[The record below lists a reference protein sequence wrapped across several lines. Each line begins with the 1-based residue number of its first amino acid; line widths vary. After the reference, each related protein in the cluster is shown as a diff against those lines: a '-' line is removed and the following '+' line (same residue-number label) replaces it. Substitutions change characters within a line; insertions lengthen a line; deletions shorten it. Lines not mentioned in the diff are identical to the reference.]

1 MYSLWILSFI
11 MLTSSQKISLLKQA
25 FHAGLSAVMP
35 RHFMTDIVSQL
46 QQTSEQQPISLI
58 AFGKAAGE
66 MARGYFEAGG
76 RAVRTLVI
84 VPDTVHCEFDYTH
97 AGEVSIIY
105 SAHPV
110 PNEKSEEAA
119 KAALSM
125 AESLDQDDQLVVLI
139 SGGGSSLM
147 SLGLGEVTLKEKQAI
162 NQALLDSGMPIQQV
176 NIVRKH
182 LSAVKGGRLAL
193 AAYPA
198 SIVSYVISD
207 VPDDDPSA
215 IASGP
220 TYGDES
226 TREMAAA
233 LLANA
238 GIEVSD
244 KVKQLLADA
253 RSESPFEDDAR
264 LQKCDFHIVA
274 SAPIALQ
281 AAARPLRDAGYD
293 VVICEDSFQLD
304 TVTLADVMQEKLAV
318 LPMGTAL
325 ISGGEASVEVKG
337 SGIGGRNAQ
346 FALEMTRR
354 QLPDICGISCDTDGI
369 DGAKQTAGAVFYDGL
384 VQQAIEQNIA
394 IDAYY
399 ANFDSHTFFEKLG
412 CDIVTGPTETNVND
426 LRILLKG
433 SPVTPSCK

>member
-1 MYSLWILSFI
+1 M
-11 MLTSSQKISLLKQA
+11 
-25 FHAGLSAVMP
+25 
-35 RHFMTDIVSQL
+35 
-46 QQTSEQQPISLI
+46 
-58 AFGKAAGE
+58 
-66 MARGYFEAGG
+66 
-76 RAVRTLVI
+76 
-84 VPDTVHCEFDYTH
+84 
-97 AGEVSIIY
+97 
-105 SAHPV
+105 
-110 PNEKSEEAA
+110 
-119 KAALSM
+119 
-125 AESLDQDDQLVVLI
+125 
-139 SGGGSSLM
+139 
-147 SLGLGEVTLKEKQAI
+147 
-162 NQALLDSGMPIQQV
+162 
-176 NIVRKH
+176 
-182 LSAVKGGRLAL
+182 KGGRLAL

-198 SIVSYVISD
+198 SIVSYAISD

-264 LQKCDFHIVA
+264 LQKSDFHIVA

-304 TVTLADVMQEKLAV
+304 TVTLADVMQEKLAA

-325 ISGGEASVEVKG
+325 ISGGEASVAVKG

-346 FALEMTRR
+346 FALEMIRR

>member
-1 MYSLWILSFI
+1 MLS
-11 MLTSSQKISLLKQA
+11 SSQKISLLKNA
-25 FHAGLSAVMP
+25 FQAGLAAVMP
-35 RHFMTDIVSQL
+35 RHFMKDIVSQL
-46 QQTSEQQPISLI
+46 QQTSSQQPISLL
-58 AFGKAAGE
+58 AVGKAAGE

-76 RAVRTLVI
+76 HAVRTIVI
-84 VPDTVHCEFDYTH
+84 VPDTVTCDFDQTE
-97 AGEVSIIY
+97 AGEVTIIQ

-119 KAALSM
+119 IAALSL
-125 AESLDQDDQLVVLI
+125 AESLEQDDRLVVLL

-147 SLGLGEVTLKEKQAI
+147 SLGLGAVTLAEKQAM
-162 NQALLDSGMPIQQV
+162 NQALLDSGMPIQDV

-198 SIVSYVISD
+198 SIVTYAISD

-220 TYGDES
+220 TYGDDS
-226 TREMAAA
+226 TSEMAAA
-233 LLANA
+233 LLAEA
-238 GIEVSD
+238 EIEVPD

-253 RSESPFEDDAR
+253 RSESPFQNDMR
-264 LQKCDFHIVA
+264 LQRSAFHIVA

-281 AAARPLRDAGYD
+281 AAAKPLRDAGYE
-293 VVICEDSFQLD
+293 VVICEESYQLD
-304 TVTLADVMQEKLAV
+304 TCALADVMQEKLAT
-318 LPMGTAL
+318 LPIGTAL
-325 ISGGEASVEVKG
+325 ISGGEASVAVKG

-346 FALEMTRR
+346 FALEMARR
-354 QLPDICGISCDTDGI
+354 QLPDICGLSCDTDGI

-384 VQQAIEQNIA
+384 VEQARHKDIE
-394 IDAYY
+394 IDVYY
-399 ANFDSHTFFEKLG
+399 DNFDSHSFFEKVG

-433 SPVTPSCK
+433 SPVTTSYR